1 MPFRKKRQEPE
12 GGGGPAPPDALAVVW
27 DLLDDDRHDEAITT
41 ADRLTIEHPDDG
53 ETWLALGGALC
64 EAGLCREAEEAL
76 VRAARFDVEDPGLL
90 YWYLAES
97 RYQQWRFEEA
107 RRDIESWLSESPED
121 AWAWHLL
128 GRVREASEDEEGAE
142 AAYVRASGLEPEQLF
157 YPHRFTEAELEE
169 ALAEAR
175 AELPPEFQAALD
187 ELPVQVRSMPSRE
200 MALDDPDDLLSPDL
214 LGLFTGTSR
223 RDSSVFNPLE
233 QPGVVFL
240 FQKNLERVCP
250 DRESLVEEIRIT
262 LWHELAHY
270 LGFEEEDMP
279 GLGLE

>member
-1 MPFRKKRQEPE
+1 MPFGRPAKEPS
-12 GGGGPAPPDALAVVW
+12 GGAGPAPPEALGTVW
-27 DLLDDDRHDEAITT
+27 NLLDDDRHEEAITT
-41 ADRLTIEHPDDG
+41 ADRLTVDHPADG
-53 ETWLALGGALC
+53 EAWLALGGALC
-64 EAGLCREAEEAL
+64 EAGFCREAEQAL
-76 VRAARFDVEDPGLL
+76 VQAARLDVEDPGLL

-107 RRDIESWLSESPED
+107 RRDIESWLAESPED

-128 GRVREASEDEEGAE
+128 GRVREVLEDDEGAE
-142 AAYVRASGLEPEQLF
+142 AAYVRAAGLDPEQLF
-157 YPHRFTEAELEE
+157 IPHRITESELEASLE
-169 ALAEAR
+169 QAR
-175 AELPPEFQAALD
+175 AGLPPEFQSALD
-187 ELPVQVRSMPSRE
+187 ELPVQVRPLPSRE
-200 MALDDPDDLLSPDL
+200 MALDDSDEMLSPDL

-223 RDSSVFNPLE
+223 RDTSVFNPLE

-250 DRESLVEEIRIT
+250 DRESLVEEIQIT